1 VRLAPLAEPRLAAAI
16 STPRGE
22 QFVIPLADVRSMRV
36 WVRGRA
42 VATIG
47 DAADFSDAFRY
58 PLSGELAGWEL
69 EITTANGGVV
79 RCYGALGSEIQLD
92 LARLRRALLA
102 TTPPVPAP
110 IRNAFVPWA
119 AIAAV

>member
-1 VRLAPLAEPRLAAAI
+1 MRLAPLAEPRLAAAI
-16 STPRGE
+16 STPLGE
-22 QFVIPLADVRSMRV
+22 HFVIPLADVRSMSV

-42 VATIG
+42 VATVG
-47 DAADFSDAFRY
+47 DPAELSAPFCY

-69 EITTANGGVV
+69 EITTTNGGVV

-102 TTPPVPAP
+102 ATSPVPAP
-110 IRNAFVPWA
+110 SRTAFVPRTA
-119 AIAAV
+119 VAAV